1 MCAVDVTKVLSEIT
15 PLGKVLVVN
24 GEDGQED
31 IFANLGWEEVEW
43 LLSTSLTPETTMVD
57 IGSSVV
63 SVVGIF

>member
-1 MCAVDVTKVLSEIT
+1 MCRRCDKSVIGDHAA
-15 PLGKVLVVN
+15 GKVLVVN